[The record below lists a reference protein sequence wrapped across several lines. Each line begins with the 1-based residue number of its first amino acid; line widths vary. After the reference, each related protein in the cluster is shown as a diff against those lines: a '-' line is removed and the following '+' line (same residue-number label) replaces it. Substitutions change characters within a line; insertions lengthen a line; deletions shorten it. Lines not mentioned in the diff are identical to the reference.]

1 MPRTPTPEFSCSDC
15 RREMKVVFDH
25 STGDMVCSDCGL
37 VLESLYIDE
46 TSKWH
51 TFTDDSTNRD
61 TTPRGSPVDPL
72 LMGDGKLITRI
83 SKTKRT
89 PTPEFYCS
97 DCRRETE
104 VVFDHSTGDTV
115 CSECGLVL
123 ESQCIDETSEWRTF
137 ADDLTHR
144 DPTRVGSPVDP
155 LLMGEGEL
163 TTRISM
169 AKTKGFNTITGGDA
183 EPNVTWVHGRGAGG
197 DRDRAVV
204 MGFETIA
211 NMCDR
216 SVTKPFRV
224 KVEILLG
231 LCLQCIA
238 DVAFV
243 FPPFQVEP
251 CCNHKVEICSAANG
265 ASKKDIGRAKEF
277 IVKQLAV
284 EMGQSMELGAISAGD
299 YLRRFCSNLGMSS
312 KEVKAVQEAVQKS
325 EAIDIRRA
333 PISIAGAIIYMI
345 TQLSDEKK
353 SLKDIALSTSVS
365 EATIR
370 SVYKDLYP
378 YASRIVPN
386 WYASDKDLI
395 NNRSARPLLV

>member
-1 MPRTPTPEFSCSDC
+1 MP
-15 RREMKVVFDH
+15 
-25 STGDMVCSDCGL
+25 
-37 VLESLYIDE
+37 
-46 TSKWH
+46 
-51 TFTDDSTNRD
+51 
-61 TTPRGSPVDPL
+61 
-72 LMGDGKLITRI
+72 
-83 SKTKRT
+83 RT

-123 ESQCIDETSEWRTF
+123 ESRCIDETSEWRTF
-137 ADDLTHR
+137 ADDSTDR

-169 AKTKGFNTITGGDA
+169 AKTKGFNIITGGDA
-183 EPNVTWVHGRGAGG
+183 EPNVSWVHGRGAGG

-216 SVTKPFRV
+216 LSLVATIKDRAREMYKRLEDQKCTRGRNLEALAAGCLFIACRQEGKPRTI
-224 KVEILLG
+224 K
-231 LCLQCIA
+231 
-238 DVAFV
+238 
-243 FPPFQVEP
+243 
-251 CCNHKVEICSAANG
+251 EICSAANG
-265 ASKKDIGRAKEF
+265 SSKKDIGRAKEF

-386 WYASDKDLI
+386 WYTSDKDLI
-395 NNRSARPLLV
+395 NNRSARPLL